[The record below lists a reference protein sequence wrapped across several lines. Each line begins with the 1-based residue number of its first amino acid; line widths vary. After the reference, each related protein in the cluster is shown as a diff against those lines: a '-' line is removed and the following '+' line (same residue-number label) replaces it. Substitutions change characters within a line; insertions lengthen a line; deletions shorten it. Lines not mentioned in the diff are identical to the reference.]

1 VPPGWVLN
9 GDEQGRSLMSDTSP
23 LIENQLLAALPS
35 DIYQRLLPHSEKIT
49 LKLKQ
54 VLYEAGDP
62 IDDVYFPHKSL
73 LSLVSKLKNGRSVE
87 VGMVGGEGMASTAAF
102 MGGGTMPYQIIVQSA
117 GGATKMPAAV
127 LRVEF
132 NRGGP
137 LQALLLRYTQALH
150 IQVSQTAACNRV
162 HSLDERLARWLL
174 MTHDRV
180 KSDRLELTQEFV
192 STMLGVERSGVTI
205 AAITLQEAEL
215 IKYSRGKIT
224 VLDRIGLERA
234 SCECY
239 VRVKIL
245 FDELLKA

>member
-1 VPPGWVLN
+1 
-9 GDEQGRSLMSDTSP
+9 MSDTSP

-35 DIYQRLLPHSEKIT
+35 DIYQRLLPHLEMVT
-49 LKLKQ
+49 LTLRQ

-62 IDDVYFPHKSL
+62 INDVYFPHRAL
-73 LSLVSKLKNGRSVE
+73 LSIISKLRDARFVE
-87 VGMVGGEGMASTAAF
+87 VGMVGGEGMASTSAF
-102 MGGGTMPYQIIVQSA
+102 MGGNTMPYHIIVQGS

-127 LRVEF
+127 LREEF

-137 LQALLLRYTQALH
+137 LQILLLRYAQAFH
-150 IQVSQTAACNRV
+150 IQVSQTAACNRL

-180 KSDRLELTQEFV
+180 KSDRMELTQEFL
-192 STMLGVERSGVTI
+192 SKMLGVERTGVTL
-205 AAITLQEAEL
+205 AAITLQEVGL

-224 VLDRIGLERA
+224 VLDRMGLENA

-239 VRVKIL
+239 GRVNIH
-245 FDELLKA
+245 FDDLLKT